1 MGVRRPQDAGNF
13 PHEYQSEYKGG
24 KVKKSSQIQEATMAE
39 ETKNPLVTMSTSM
52 GDIRIELN
60 ADKAPIST
68 KNFLDYVNDG
78 HYDGLI
84 FHRVIPGFMIQGG
97 GFDAGMSQKKTK
109 SAIKNEAG
117 NGLKNVIGSIAMA
130 RTNVVDSATSQ
141 FFINV
146 KDNDFL
152 NHKNTSPDG
161 YGYAVFGQVVEG
173 MDVVQTIEKVK
184 TGNRGMHQ
192 DVPVQAVVINSV
204 KVD

>member
-1 MGVRRPQDAGNF
+1 
-13 PHEYQSEYKGG
+13 
-24 KVKKSSQIQEATMAE
+24 MAE
-39 ETKNPLVTMSTSM
+39 SGKNPMVTMSTSM
-52 GDIRIELN
+52 GDIRIELD
-60 ADKAPIST
+60 AAKAPITT
-68 KNFLDYVNDG
+68 KNFLDYVSDG

-109 SAIKNEAG
+109 SPIKNEAG

-146 KDNDFL
+146 KDNEFL
-152 NHKNTSPDG
+152 NHKNTSADG
-161 YGYAVFGQVVEG
+161 FGYAVFGQVIEG
-173 MDVVQTIEKVK
+173 MDVVRTIEKVK

>member
-1 MGVRRPQDAGNF
+1 
-13 PHEYQSEYKGG
+13 
-24 KVKKSSQIQEATMAE
+24 MAE
-39 ETKNPLVTMSTSM
+39 NEKNPVVTMSTNK
-52 GDIRIELN
+52 GNIRIELN

-68 KNFLDYVNDG
+68 KNFLDYANDG

-97 GFDAGMSQKKTK
+97 GFDSGMSQKKTK
-109 SAIKNEAG
+109 SPIKNEAG

-184 TGNRGMHQ
+184 TGNRGLHQ
-192 DVPVQAVVINSV
+192 DVPVDAVVIQSV

>member
-1 MGVRRPQDAGNF
+1 
-13 PHEYQSEYKGG
+13 
-24 KVKKSSQIQEATMAE
+24 MAE
-39 ETKNPLVTMSTSM
+39 NEKNPVVTMSTNM

-60 ADKAPIST
+60 ADKAPITT
-68 KNFLDYVNDG
+68 KNFLAYVNDG
-78 HYDGLI
+78 HFDGLI

-97 GFDAGMSQKKTK
+97 GFDSGMSQRATK
-109 SAIKNEAG
+109 SPIKNEAS

-130 RTNVVDSATSQ
+130 RTNVVDSATAQ

-161 YGYAVFGQVVEG
+161 FGYAVFGQVIEG
-173 MDVVQTIEKVK
+173 MDVVQSIEKVK

-192 DVPVQAVVINSV
+192 DVPVDAVVINSV

>member
-1 MGVRRPQDAGNF
+1 
-13 PHEYQSEYKGG
+13 
-24 KVKKSSQIQEATMAE
+24 MAE
-39 ETKNPLVTMSTSM
+39 ETKNPVVTMSTNK
-52 GDIRIELN
+52 GNIRIELD

-97 GFDAGMSQKKTK
+97 GFDSGMSQKKTK
-109 SAIKNEAG
+109 SPIKNEAG

-152 NHKNTSPDG
+152 NHKNTSADG
-161 YGYAVFGQVVEG
+161 FGYAVFGQVVEG

-192 DVPVQAVVINSV
+192 DVPVDAIVIQSV

>member
-1 MGVRRPQDAGNF
+1 MAENDKNPV
-13 PHEYQSEYKGG
+13 
-24 KVKKSSQIQEATMAE
+24 VTMA
-39 ETKNPLVTMSTSM
+39 TNM

-68 KNFLDYVNDG
+68 KNFLDYVNEAY
-78 HYDGLI
+78 YDGLI

-97 GFDAGMSQKKTK
+97 GFDSGMSQKKTK
-109 SAIKNEAG
+109 SAIKNEAS

-130 RTNVVDSATSQ
+130 RTNVVDSATAQ

-161 YGYAVFGQVVEG
+161 YGYAVFGQVIEG
-173 MDVVQTIEKVK
+173 LDVVRKIENVK
-184 TGNRGMHQ
+184 TANRGMHQ
-192 DVPVQAVVINSV
+192 DVPVETVVINSV